1 MYPGAAGRHEIAIYP
16 HIEGRF
22 PYRNGGVFRIR
33 DMVAGQRCT
42 GDRHQEQGA
51 RFVATRQPVAFKFE
65 VTFHIDVDGTT
76 ADFVFHDA
84 QRVYPDAIGQ
94 HYTAY
99 FAVPDIEQLPAGVRE
114 QAQRMECISL
124 HPDAFPP
131 TYQFECAAGHV
142 TVGRDISA
150 PPTIWRSEGRGVGK
164 ES

>member
-22 PYRNGGVFRIR
+22 PYRNGGVFRIG
-33 DMVAGQRCT
+33 DMVAEQRCT
-42 GDRHQEQGA
+42 GDLHQEQGA

-99 FAVPDIEQLPAGVRE
+99 RTEKR
-114 QAQRMECISL
+114 R
-124 HPDAFPP
+124 
-131 TYQFECAAGHV
+131 
-142 TVGRDISA
+142 
-150 PPTIWRSEGRGVGK
+150 VGK
-164 ES
+164 ECVSTCRYRWSRYHSKKKKH

>member
-1 MYPGAAGRHEIAIYP
+1 
-16 HIEGRF
+16 
-22 PYRNGGVFRIR
+22 
-33 DMVAGQRCT
+33 MVAEQRCT
-42 GDRHQEQGA
+42 GDLHQEQGA

-114 QAQRMECISL
+114 QAQRMECFSL
-124 HPDAFPP
+124 HPDAFPS
-131 TYQFECAAGHV
+131 TYQFEWHVGHGPV
-142 TVGRDISA
+142 CRPIA
-150 PPTIWRSEGRGVGK
+150 PPLHITGPPDFST
-164 ES
+164 